1 MLFLSLTVSSQSDT
15 ANKYT
20 YTAYVDA
27 FYVFDFNQPKTSSRN
42 VAFYNYNRHNQVG
55 INLGYFK
62 IAYDYQKIRANFAIA
77 AGTYMQDNLGSEPE
91 LLRNIFEANLGFKI
105 KKNWWMDVGVF
116 PSHIGFESAITKD
129 CWNLSRSLC
138 AENTPYYETG
148 AKINYTNK
156 SKKWLFSLLYLNGW
170 QRIQRLRDHT
180 LPSFGSQI
188 TFKPN
193 DRLSIN
199 HSSFIGFMNPD
210 TSAVL
215 RVFNNFYF
223 VYQITNKFGLTMGF
237 DYGQQQTS
245 KNDSKFNYWFSNT
258 LIARLKLSNQFTI
271 AGRSEYYGDPSN
283 ITIPTYTGG
292 FNVFGNSLNLDYTP
306 QTNFLI
312 RIEGRILIA
321 DASIF
326 LNKGTSFQNKNTFV
340 STSFSYQF

>member
-1 MLFLSLTVSSQSDT
+1 LSFSTIAQSDT
-15 ANKYT
+15 TNKLS
-20 YTAYVDA
+20 YTAFIDA
-27 FYVFDFNQPKTSSRN
+27 YYVFDFNQPKNNSRSA
-42 VAFYNYNRHNQVG
+42 AFYNYNRHNQVG

-105 KKNWWMDVGVF
+105 KKNWWLDVGVF

-138 AENTPYYETG
+138 AENTPYYESG
-148 AKINYTNK
+148 AKISHTNK
-156 SKKWLFSLLYLNGW
+156 SKKWFFSLLYLNGW
-170 QRIQRLRDHT
+170 QRIQRLEGQT

-199 HSSFIGFMNPD
+199 HSSFVGFMNPD
-210 TSAVL
+210 TMAVL

-223 VYQITNKFGLTMGF
+223 IYQITERFGLTMGF
-237 DYGQQQTS
+237 DYGQQQKS
-245 KNDSKFNYWFSNT
+245 KNDSKLNYWFSNT
-258 LIARLKLSNQFTI
+258 LVAKFKLTEHFAV

-292 FNVFGNSLNLDYTP
+292 FNVFGNSINLDYTP
-306 QTNFLI
+306 QNNFLI
-312 RIEGRILIA
+312 RIEGRLLMA

-326 LNKGTSFQNKNTFV
+326 LNKGKTFQNKNSFV